1 MEGTYM
7 VEKLKLWCVVPGN
20 DGGDTAIT
28 GENTG
33 SAHKKDKQ
41 KIKN

>member
-7 VEKLKLWCVVPGN
+7 IGKWKLWCVIPGN
-20 DGGDTAIT
+20 DGGDTVIT
-28 GENTG
+28 GENAG

-41 KIKN
+41 KTEN